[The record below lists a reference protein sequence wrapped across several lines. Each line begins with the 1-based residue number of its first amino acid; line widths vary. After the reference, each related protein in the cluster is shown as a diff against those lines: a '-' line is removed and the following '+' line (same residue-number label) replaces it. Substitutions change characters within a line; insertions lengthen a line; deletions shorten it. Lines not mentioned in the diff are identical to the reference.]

1 MKVSQNRARKRMKA
15 TVAMVM
21 MIFVLALS
29 NSSRAGST
37 TIRTLDDGQSLFK
50 SKCATCHGADGSG
63 NNTMGKQLKVRDL
76 RSTEVQKQ
84 TDVQL
89 AGIIK
94 NGKGKMPAF
103 GKSLNDGQIN
113 QLVAFIRT
121 LRK

>member
-1 MKVSQNRARKRMKA
+1 MKVSRNRTTKPMKA
-15 TVAMVM
+15 IVTLAM
-21 MIFVLALS
+21 MIFVLVLS
-29 NSSRAGST
+29 NSSHAGST
-37 TIRTLDDGQSLFK
+37 TIKTLDDDQSLFK

-63 NNTMGKQLKVRDL
+63 NTTMGKQLNVRDL
-76 RSTEVQKQ
+76 RSTEIQKQ
-84 TDVQL
+84 TNVQL

>member
-1 MKVSQNRARKRMKA
+1 
-15 TVAMVM
+15 
-21 MIFVLALS
+21 
-29 NSSRAGST
+29 
-37 TIRTLDDGQSLFK
+37 
-50 SKCATCHGADGSG
+50 
-63 NNTMGKQLKVRDL
+63 MGKQLNVRDL
-76 RSTEVQKQ
+76 RSTEIQKQ
-84 TDVQL
+84 TNVQL

>member
-1 MKVSQNRARKRMKA
+1 MKA

-50 SKCATCHGADGSG
+50 SKCVTCHGADGSG
-63 NNTMGKQLKVRDL
+63 NTTMGKQLKVRDL
-76 RSTEVQKQ
+76 RSADVLKQ

-89 AGIIK
+89 TGIIK